1 MTNHNLEAGH
11 GAVLNR
17 ITPKPLQPLLTQ
29 EQRWSISHETATIQ
43 GKKRS
48 KNLACQKTEGTCTS
62 ASVKMSLVLC
72 NYNHIYMYQA
82 TQSLTL
88 DMLDL
93 VTLYNC
99 GAEQSTC
106 T

>member
-17 ITPKPLQPLLTQ
+17 ITPKALQPLITQ
-29 EQRWSISHETATIQ
+29 EQHETATIQ
-43 GKKRS
+43 RNQRS
-48 KNLACQKTEGTCTS
+48 KNLACQKTEGTCTGD
-62 ASVKMSLVLC
+62 SVKMSHVLC
-72 NYNHIYMYQA
+72 NYNRIYKYQT
-82 TQSLTL
+82 TQILTL

-99 GAEQSTC
+99 GVEQSTC